1 MTDPVATDTTKRQV
15 AVRSAADGLAYVA
28 WFLGSVI
35 LYGVASSYEVID
47 NFFVAFAVIS
57 GLQFLAIIIHE
68 LGHAWAAYRAGATIE
83 AICVVPF
90 VWDASAKRLRFERY
104 LPANDIGG
112 YVTYHFGQS
121 GHFGQTGST
130 RDEIA
135 IAAAGP
141 LANLAAAAVVAA
153 LAGLLSVSAL
163 PGAAPVDPAPVAV
176 VVIDR
181 DAPPPEVAEPLRLPT
196 SAEMD
201 AMLAKE
207 KTLRRGET
215 VAGWAEALI
224 ELFVAISILLGLL
237 NLIPAGGSDGAHI
250 LQGWR
255 SLRGR

>member
-1 MTDPVATDTTKRQV
+1 MTDPVATDTKKRQV
-15 AVRSAADGLAYVA
+15 TARSAADGLAYVA
-28 WFLGSVI
+28 WFLGGVI

-57 GLQFLAIIIHE
+57 GLQFLTIIIHE
-68 LGHAWAAYRAGATIE
+68 LGHAWAADRAGATVT

-90 VWDASAKRLRFERY
+90 LWDASTKRLRFERY

-112 YVTYHFGQS
+112 YVTYHFEEN
-121 GHFGQTGST
+121 GST

-153 LAGLLSVSAL
+153 LAGLLSISAL
-163 PGAAPVDPAPVAV
+163 PGVAPADLAPVAV
-176 VVIDR
+176 VAIDP
-181 DAPPPEVAEPLRLPT
+181 DAPPPTVAEPLLLP
-196 SAEMD
+196 SAEEMH
-201 AMLAKE
+201 AILAKE
-207 KTLRRGET
+207 KTRRRDEAT
-215 VAGWAEALI
+215 ADWAEALT

-250 LQGWR
+250 MKGWR
-255 SLRGR
+255 RLRRR